1 MMLELYKKMYA
12 TLVGRVD
19 QSISD
24 LLNIAIQGPCGRDQ
38 ILKAAEELRQALA
51 EAEDMYLDGTEGA
64 GQAAD

>member
-38 ILKAAEELRQALA
+38 ILKAAEELHQAL
-51 EAEDMYLDGTEGA
+51 AEDMYLDGTEGA
-64 GQAAD
+64 DQAVD

>member
-38 ILKAAEELRQALA
+38 VLKAAEELRQALA
-51 EAEDMYLDGTEGA
+51 EDMYLDGTEDA
-64 GQAAD
+64 GQAVD